1 VSCSCSNRGAHS
13 CIDIVP
19 IFHSLTEEEKLEIAT
34 ITMDKSFEKG
44 EMIYLAGD
52 QVEKLFVIHTG
63 HVKVSRVS
71 KAGKEQ
77 VIRILGPGEF
87 MGELALFSTVEITD
101 NAEAIENS
109 RMCTIEGKK
118 LKELMTKYPSIAFHI
133 IEELSTR
140 LDSAE
145 NLIEDI
151 NLRSVEY
158 RLAQALLEMANSRKE
173 VVLKTTKAVFASQIG
188 MSQETLSRKLT
199 AFQEKG
205 LIKQKAQQT
214 ILLLDIEKLAEY
226 I

>member
-1 VSCSCSNRGAHS
+1 MSCSCSSKGTHS

-19 IFHSLTEEEKLEIAT
+19 IFHSLTEEEKLEIAM
-34 ITMDKSFEKG
+34 ITTDKTVEKG
-44 EMIYLAGD
+44 EMVYLAGD

-71 KAGKEQ
+71 AVGKEQ
-77 VIRILGPGEF
+77 VIRVLGPGEF
-87 MGELALFSTVEITD
+87 MGELALFSSAEITD
-101 NAEAIENS
+101 NAEAIEHT

-140 LDSAE
+140 LDRAE

-158 RLAQALLEMANSRKE
+158 RLAQALLEMANSRQE

-205 LIKQKAQQT
+205 LIKQKAQRT
-214 ILLLDIEKLAEY
+214 ILLLDIEKLEEY